1 MKVRFIGVARR
12 YGTSSKTG
20 KQYDMCMLSYAVPIK
35 GNVTQSMNYSG
46 FGYEVKEVDLD
57 PNAMNH
63 FALCKLGEIV
73 DVEVQPNPSDLTRNI
88 VSGIVGKS
96 SVGVQAKEEKF

>member
-1 MKVRFIGVARR
+1 MKVHYIGVARR

-63 FALCKLGEIV
+63 FALFKLGEIV
-73 DVEVQPNPSDLTRNI
+73 DVEVQPNPIDLTRNI

>member
-1 MKVRFIGVARR
+1 MKVHFIGVARR

-20 KQYDMCMLSYAVPIK
+20 KQYDMCMLSYAVAIRP
-35 GNVTQSMNYSG
+35 NVTQTMNYSG

-57 PNAMNH
+57 ANALNH
-63 FALCKLGEIV
+63 FAMCKLGELV
-73 DVEVQPNPSDLTRNI
+73 DVEVQPNPNDLTRNI

-96 SVGVQAKEEKF
+96 SVGAQAEKDKF

>member
-1 MKVRFIGVARR
+1 MKVHYIGVARR

-63 FALCKLGEIV
+63 FALLKLGEIV
-73 DVEVQPNPSDLTRNI
+73 DVEVQPNPIDLTRNI

>member
-1 MKVRFIGVARR
+1 MKVHFIGVARR

-20 KQYDMCMLSYAVPIK
+20 KQYDMCMLSYAVVIK
-35 GNVTQSMNYSG
+35 PNVTQSMNYSG
-46 FGYEVKEVDLD
+46 FGYEVKEVELD

-73 DVEVQPNPSDLTRNI
+73 DVVVQPNPSDLTRNI

-96 SVGVQAKEEKF
+96 SVGAQAKEDKF

>member
-1 MKVRFIGVARR
+1 MKVHYIGVARR

-57 PNAMNH
+57 PNAMNN

-73 DVEVQPNPSDLTRNI
+73 DVEVQPNPIDLTRNI